1 MTESCNCTFHFIG
14 GRIAGP
20 YAGATGEA
28 RALLDLARSV
38 VLGGG
43 GGLDGSCQPRE
54 AAAERVCRRRPLS
67 LFAHIFLFNLQAGRV
82 DASGAR

>member
-1 MTESCNCTFHFIG
+1 MTESSLHFIG

-28 RALLDLARSV
+28 RARALLDLARSV

-43 GGLDGSCQPRE
+43 GLNDGGGLDGSCQPRE
-54 AAAERVCRRRPLS
+54 AGGGESVQTTAPLS
-67 LFAHIFLFNLQAGRV
+67 LRPHLLV
-82 DASGAR
+82 